1 VSVSVAVHQPAP
13 DSTLAVW
20 LDSGPDL
27 SSTNSTQDHC
37 LDVDHQP
44 TDRGGWGFESLAARS
59 ITTGMLVDVLWEIG
73 SRPGLGDS
81 LDRVDNGGN
90 HEPGNAGW
98 TTPGE
103 ARPEQAPLA
112 SEQPGGR

>member
-1 VSVSVAVHQPAP
+1 
-13 DSTLAVW
+13 
-20 LDSGPDL
+20 
-27 SSTNSTQDHC
+27 
-37 LDVDHQP
+37 
-44 TDRGGWGFESLAARS
+44 
-59 ITTGMLVDVLWEIG
+59 MLVDVLWEIG

-90 HEPGNAGW
+90 HEPATWGW

-112 SEQPGGR
+112 PEQPGDRVTASRRAWVHSTAAAKPASRLLWQV

>member
-1 VSVSVAVHQPAP
+1 
-13 DSTLAVW
+13 
-20 LDSGPDL
+20 
-27 SSTNSTQDHC
+27 
-37 LDVDHQP
+37 
-44 TDRGGWGFESLAARS
+44 
-59 ITTGMLVDVLWEIG
+59 MLVDVLWEIG

-112 SEQPGGR
+112 SEQRGDRWRSRVVTWRTRRPPQNCMATTVVVQAVQEDICLPVGELRLQESG